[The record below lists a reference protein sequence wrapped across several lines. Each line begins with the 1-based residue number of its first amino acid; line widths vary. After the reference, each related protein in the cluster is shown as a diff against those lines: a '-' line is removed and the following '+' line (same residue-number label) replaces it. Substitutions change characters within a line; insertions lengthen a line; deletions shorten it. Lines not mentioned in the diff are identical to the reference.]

1 MFLFHAISEEKLC
14 RQVTWTRESGRQRSF
29 YREKKKKKRLTPLVL
44 QWRGILRYLEPK
56 PFVGSGAILSWSDQF
71 MATAE
76 GKEDGASAALL
87 GNHSRR
93 YEPLLTQ
100 QAVPARIRSCQ
111 QDSITLT
118 VL

>member
-29 YREKKKKKRLTPLVL
+29 YRKKKKKKKVNSS
-44 QWRGILRYLEPK
+44 GITVERYLEPK

>member
-1 MFLFHAISEEKLC
+1 MEDNAHFI
-14 RQVTWTRESGRQRSF
+14 G
-29 YREKKKKKRLTPLVL
+29 KKKKKKKVNSS
-44 QWRGILRYLEPK
+44 GITVERYLEPK

-71 MATAE
+71 MATTE
-76 GKEDGASAALL
+76 GKEAGASAALL